1 MPPFPSRLVDT
12 TCVVSYFSS
21 FPVKNCE
28 YDALPTI
35 QKALQSTIYSCT
47 TPGTKAQRKAE
58 YRHTNPAGN
67 LFGLCFSLCEADR
80 LGYAV
85 QFIEF
90 LCIVDDVMEDLP
102 FKEACTEHDFLREA
116 LSDGNYQDE
125 YEGVG
130 PIGKSRRF
138 LRDIR
143 TELVKEND
151 PSSLMLLE
159 TLDMS
164 LEHRD
169 SLDVEFLT
177 LEDYIPYRKMNFDY
191 EFVCQLLRWAMKIPM
206 RLSPEEE
213 LLVRKYEHSI
223 GVIVGLTNDYFSWEM
238 ERIQATDRLRN
249 AVAVLIK
256 EHSIPESQAK
266 VMLKDYIMMEEKK
279 VLELMHEFE
288 SNKEDFEQTTR
299 YLSALELF
307 AAGYSFWCS
316 TCPRY
321 HRIQKEED
329 FK

>member
-1 MPPFPSRLVDT
+1 MAPFPSRLVDT
-12 TCVVSYFSS
+12 TRVASYFSS

-35 QKALQSTIYSCT
+35 QKALNSTIYSCT
-47 TPGTKAQRKAE
+47 APGTKAQRKAE

-67 LFGLCFSLCEADR
+67 LFGLCFSLSEADR
-80 LGYAV
+80 LGYTV

-102 FKEACTEHDFLREA
+102 FKEACREHCFLREA
-116 LSDGNYQDE
+116 LSDGYYQDE
-125 YEGVG
+125 YEAE
-130 PIGKSRRF
+130 PIGRSRKF

-143 TELVKEND
+143 TELLNDND
-151 PSSLMLLE
+151 PSSLVLLQ

-177 LEDYIPYRKMNFDY
+177 LEDYIPYRKKNFDY
-191 EFVCQLLRWAMKIPM
+191 EFVCQLVRWAMKIPM
-206 RLSPEEE
+206 KFSPEKE
-213 LLVRKYEHSI
+213 LLVSKYEHSI
-223 GVIVGLTNDYFSWEM
+223 GVTAGLTNDYFSWEM
-238 ERIQATDRLRN
+238 ERNQPTDRLRN

-256 EHSIPESQAK
+256 EHSIPESEAK
-266 VMLKDYIMMEEKK
+266 VMLKEHIMKEEKK
-279 VLELMHEFE
+279 ALELMHESE
-288 SNKEDFEQTTR
+288 SNKEDFEQVTR
-299 YLSALELF
+299 YLTALELF

-321 HRIQKEED
+321 HRIQKDD
-329 FK
+329 FN

>member
-1 MPPFPSRLVDT
+1 MSPFPSQPVDT
-12 TCVVSYFSS
+12 ARVVPYFSS

-28 YDALPTI
+28 YTALPTI
-35 QKALQSTIYSCT
+35 QKALNSTIYSCT

-67 LFGLCFSLCEADR
+67 LFGLCFSLSEADR
-80 LGYAV
+80 LRYVV

-102 FKEACTEHDFLREA
+102 FKEACKEHDFLREA
-116 LSDGNYQDE
+116 LRIR
-125 YEGVG
+125 GVG
-130 PIGKSRRF
+130 PISKSRRF

-143 TELVKEND
+143 TELVNEND
-151 PSSLMLLE
+151 PSSLVLLE

-191 EFVCQLLRWAMKIPM
+191 EFVCQLVRWAMKIPM
-206 RLSPEEE
+206 KFSPEEE
-213 LLVRKYEHSI
+213 LLVSRYEHSI

-238 ERIQATDRLRN
+238 ERNQPTDRLRN
-249 AVAVLIK
+249 AVAVLTK
-256 EHSIPESQAK
+256 EHSIPESEAK
-266 VMLKDYIMMEEKK
+266 VMLKDYIMKEEKK
-279 VLELMHEFE
+279 ALELMHKFE
-288 SNKEDFEQTTR
+288 SNKEDFEQATR
-299 YLSALELF
+299 YLTALDLF

-321 HRIQKEED
+321 HRVQKEED
-329 FK
+329 FN